1 MRLVL
6 CDDHTILA
14 EALAAALE
22 ARGHEVLAVTN
33 TPTAGVAAVAAYRP
47 DVCLLDVR
55 FLEDRGGLDAA
66 RAIGQQY
73 PQTKVLML
81 SGAADPQTVSEA
93 AELGVAGYILKDS
106 SVSEISQTL
115 EKIAIGQVVS
125 GPRLEPHPPGHRRS
139 TDALDALTPRE
150 KEVLAHMVAG
160 ESTVQIAQTMGVTTG
175 TVRIHVGN
183 VLAKLGVHSRLQA
196 AAYARQLGA

>member
-6 CDDHTILA
+6 CDHHEILA
-14 EALAAALE
+14 EALGAALE
-22 ARGHEVLAVTN
+22 ARGHEVLAVTT
-33 TPTAGVAAVAAYRP
+33 TPTAGVAAVAAHRP

-55 FLEDRGGLDAA
+55 FPEDLCGLDAA
-66 RAIGQQY
+66 RAIRQQY

-81 SGAADPQTVSEA
+81 SAAADPQTVGEA
-93 AELGVAGYILKDS
+93 AEAGVAGYVLTDQ

-115 EKIAIGQVVS
+115 EMIAVGKAVS
-125 GPRLEPHPPGHRRS
+125 GPRLEPRPSGHRRS
-139 TDALDALTPRE
+139 KGAVDALTPRE
-150 KEVLAHMVAG
+150 KEVLALMVAG
-160 ESTVQIAQTMGVTTG
+160 ESTVQIAQAMSVTTG

-196 AAYARQLGA
+196 AACVRQLGA